1 MWYNTTTVNLRFC
14 ASRCENEPFP
24 LIWGFF
30 GGIMNVFLLVSM
42 IVLLALGV
50 LLTIAVLM
58 QHGKSYG
65 LSGTIAGGAETF
77 FGKDKGRRIDKVL
90 SRVTTILGAVFIVLA
105 LLIYVVQPGN
115 YQPTSKLQSF
125 NDFANSFA
133 TEDDHTHE

>member
-1 MWYNTTTVNLRFC
+1 
-14 ASRCENEPFP
+14 
-24 LIWGFF
+24 
-30 GGIMNVFLLVSM
+30 M